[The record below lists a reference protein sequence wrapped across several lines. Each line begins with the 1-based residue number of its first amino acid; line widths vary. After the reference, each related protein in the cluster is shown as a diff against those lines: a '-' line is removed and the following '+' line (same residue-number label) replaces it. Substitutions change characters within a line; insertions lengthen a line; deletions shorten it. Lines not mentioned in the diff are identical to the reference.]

1 MFSTACTG
9 CYLARRR
16 SSRRSRQTWFPQG
29 RMRKIMGMGTGVEHK
44 TRPARIRRRRFIF
57 IPLAFLCI
65 LAIGLGYLFATAEAK
80 PSVQLGAP
88 GEVPGGIA
96 MITGIVPVELDGWQ
110 PPSPV
115 AALQQ
120 GVQEG
125 AHRVRIEVQ
134 FTAMEPGGLR
144 LDPAGFIVDGL
155 GSGRPGPLWSSPRS
169 HSWTKVNPSVPRWF
183 SNCQTRRLPWFSKAQ
198 TGTAFA
204 RQGTPF
210 RWDRLRSTKDQ
221 SAIGR

>member
-1 MFSTACTG
+1 
-9 CYLARRR
+9 
-16 SSRRSRQTWFPQG
+16 
-29 RMRKIMGMGTGVEHK
+29 MGMGTGVEHK

-88 GEVPGGIA
+88 GEIPGGIA

-115 AALQQ
+115 ASLQQ

-155 GSGRPGPLWSSPRS
+155 GSGRPGPLWSSPESTLVDEGESVSATMVFELPNKAIALVLEGPTGSRLS
-169 HSWTKVNPSVPRWF
+169 LGKEHHS
-183 SNCQTRRLPWFSKAQ
+183 
-198 TGTAFA
+198 G
-204 RQGTPF
+204 G
-210 RWDRLRSTKDQ
+210 
-221 SAIGR
+221 